1 MKFTFTSE
9 RLTLFVS
16 HFRNMFPMLSRIIV
30 LGVKE
35 DLYEVFSW
43 NKDLGT
49 TQENLEINKLEGFDS
64 FNIKQKKYTWY
75 NEEELPFNIEENLDT
90 ATLDIFREMNRNILV
105 LNITSEDSPL
115 YIFLYFNK
123 NRKHFTLLNKD
134 EAFSHDNREIIAQL
148 ATNSIKT
155 LIENRKVD
163 QKVHKYFRQG
173 LEAMALQQQNAQQG
187 QSGEIRLLEKMIVE
201 MANEYLI
208 NIGREQNLSIALSP
222 DAREKIASFRGSP
235 SALRDMLFRATILS
249 TNISIGNQEDERY
262 IIENWHLLS
271 VKADEKDDEEAST
284 PILQHRY
291 IKSYQL
297 LDRMEDA
304 VKIVLASQQ
313 NVNGVNVGKSMQPPI
328 SAPAI
333 SDALK
338 KHRNK
343 IISLMQQFPNR
354 WINLKNHFK
363 PLQNILI
370 PKNLQEDR
378 IA

>member
-1 MKFTFTSE
+1 M
-9 RLTLFVS
+9 
-16 HFRNMFPMLSRIIV
+16 P
-30 LGVKE
+30 
-35 DLYEVFSW
+35 
-43 NKDLGT
+43 
-49 TQENLEINKLEGFDS
+49 EGFES
-64 FNIKQKKYTWY
+64 FNIKQKKYAWY
-75 NEEELPFNIEENLDT
+75 SEDELPFNIEENIEK
-90 ATLDIFREMNRNILV
+90 AALDIFREMNRNILL
-105 LNITSEDSPL
+105 LNINSEDDPL

-123 NRKHFTLLNKD
+123 NRKHFALLNKD
-134 EAFSHDNREIIAQL
+134 ETFSHDNREIIAQL
-148 ATNSIKT
+148 ASNSFKT
-155 LIENRKVD
+155 LLENRTSD

-173 LEAMALQQQNAQQG
+173 LEAMALQQQNSQTG
-187 QSGEIRLLEKMIVE
+187 QTGEIRLLEKMIVE

-222 DAREKIASFRGSP
+222 DARKKIASFRGSP
-235 SALRDMLFRATILS
+235 SALRDMLFRGSILS
-249 TNISIGNQEDERY
+249 SNMSSSHKEDDKY

-271 VKADEKDDEEAST
+271 VKEDEKDKQENGT

-313 NVNGVNVGKSMQPPI
+313 NVNGVNVGKSMQAAI

-338 KHRNK
+338 KHRSK
-343 IISLMQQFPNR
+343 IISLMHQFPDR

-370 PKNLQEDR
+370 PKNLEESR
-378 IA
+378 TA